1 MFVGVVC
8 RSIEVLEETC
18 EKWGDVICFVVP
30 WLSVVNERR
39 LIEILSIENGEVKF
53 GTAGR

>member
-39 LIEILSIENGEVKF
+39 LIEILSIENGKVKF